1 MDSIAPRTDFSDPV
15 ELAAYA
21 QSISDITTL
30 QDLYEIVSRMSSDE
44 WRFSEAYLLWRLG
57 RGEILFNFLENL
69 PSRFTILRNSGFY
82 MACLYVSLTNL
93 LVIFLMLT

>member
-30 QDLYEIVSRMSSDE
+30 QDSTKSFPGCPPMSGA
-44 WRFSEAYLLWRLG
+44 FLEAYLLWRLG
-57 RGEILFNFLENL
+57 RGEILLI
-69 PSRFTILRNSGFY
+69 S
-82 MACLYVSLTNL
+82 
-93 LVIFLMLT
+93 